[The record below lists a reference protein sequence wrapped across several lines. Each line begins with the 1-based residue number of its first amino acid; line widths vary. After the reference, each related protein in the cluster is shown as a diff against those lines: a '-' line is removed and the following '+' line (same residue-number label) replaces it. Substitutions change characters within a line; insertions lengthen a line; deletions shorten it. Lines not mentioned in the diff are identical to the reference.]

1 MLLPVMAPLHH
12 FSPFPKERVKEKE
25 GETAGFRGGRE
36 GGRGRTGNG
45 GGEEVPERNKKRRW
59 RRFLA

>member
-12 FSPFPKERVKEKE
+12 FPPVPVRESERER
-25 GETAGFRGGRE
+25 GETAGFRGGRV
-36 GGRGRTGNG
+36 GGNVGG